1 MDETQDFMKVL
12 VSRGE
17 GRILGF
23 TMIGAE
29 ADEVMTV
36 VQRAMLADLPYPRL
50 RDAVIVHP
58 TDGGGAARS
67 SQRCRPD
74 AVPVGPRYRDNCN
87 DVH

>member
-1 MDETQDFMKVL
+1 MKGVRRIATMDETQDFMKVL

-58 TDGGGAARS
+58 TDGGGR
-67 SQRCRPD
+67 RPALLKD
-74 AVPVGPRYRDNCN
+74 ADPMRFP
-87 DVH
+87 

>member
-1 MDETQDFMKVL
+1 MIETVMRALGMALAMGWEVL
-12 VSRGE
+12 WPL
-17 GRILGF
+17 ILGF

-58 TDGGGAARS
+58 TDGGGR
-67 SQRCRPD
+67 RPALLKD
-74 AVPVGPRYRDNCN
+74 ADPMRFP
-87 DVH
+87 